1 MQPFAYVE
9 EGYPDLLEIPFQF
22 WLDGVWFDLHG
33 YGEGRAFGRALRSA
47 VDEIAEQ
54 DLVYATAFHEWCALA
69 ADEEGTGWIRT
80 LIERARERGVVI
92 MSYADYWA
100 GTGGEGAGPPA
111 AGTGRPG

>member
-1 MQPFAYVE
+1 M
-9 EGYPDLLEIPFQF
+9 
-22 WLDGVWFDLHG
+22 
-33 YGEGRAFGRALRSA
+33 
-47 VDEIAEQ
+47 DEIAEQ
-54 DLVYATAFHEWCALA
+54 DLVYATAFHDWCALE

-80 LIERARERGVVI
+80 LIGHARERGVAI